1 MKVKFQN
8 VLSTLFSHMPNHCSY
23 IKATSHKPQAT
34 ATSHSHSYSYSH
46 SHSHKPQATC
56 HKPQATATATSH
68 MPCSYIKDTSDFTNR
83 INETKDI
90 NEDKIVVTLDVKLL
104 YTNIPNH
111 EGIEAV
117 KILLNF
123 ISQKLI
129 ATKVII
135 KLLFLILTLNNFVF
149 NGIHYQQKFVCA
161 MGTICAPNCA
171 NIFMRKFE
179 KTCIYPNI
187 NLFSNF
193 YC

>member
-1 MKVKFQN
+1 
-8 VLSTLFSHMPNHCSY
+8 
-23 IKATSHKPQAT
+23 
-34 ATSHSHSYSYSH
+34 
-46 SHSHKPQATC
+46 
-56 HKPQATATATSH
+56 

-90 NEDKIVVTLDVKLL
+90 NEDKILVTLDVKLL
-104 YTNIPNH
+104 YTNILNH

-161 MGTICAPNCA
+161 VGTICAPNCA

-179 KTCIYPNI
+179 KTYIYPNI
-187 NLFSNF
+187 NLFLNF
-193 YC
+193 YCWFNVICSFFGMEP